1 MQFRRLG
8 QTGLEVSILS
18 YGASALGSVFRDIR
32 PEEGIRTVH
41 ETIDRGVNLIDVSP
55 YYGLT
60 KAETVLG
67 QALAE
72 LPRDR
77 YLLSSKAGR
86 YGADEFD
93 FSEQRI
99 IRSVEESL
107 FRLGTDYL
115 DILLLHDIEFVP
127 FSQIEEGFAALDKL
141 KEQGKIRFHGVS
153 GLPLPA
159 LEKALR
165 AKALD
170 VVLSYCHYSL
180 NDNTLLGLLPIIKQ
194 RGTGLI
200 NASPLSMGLLG
211 TRGTADWHPAA
222 EEIKTICKRAALF
235 CEQQGTPI
243 AKLAVQYSTSRPD
256 IPTTLVSTANPD
268 NMMQNIQWLEEP
280 LDEQLL
286 CAVMEIL
293 APVHNRT
300 WSSGLR
306 EYNEELQL

>member
-1 MQFRRLG
+1 MQFRTLG
-8 QTGLEVSILS
+8 QTGVEVSVLS

-32 PEEGIRTVH
+32 TEEGVRTVH
-41 ETIDRGVNLIDVSP
+41 EAVERGVNLIDVSP

-86 YGADEFD
+86 YGVDHFD

-107 FRLGTDYL
+107 GRLGTDYL

-127 FSQIEEGFAALDKL
+127 FSQIEEGFAALDRL

-153 GLPLPA
+153 GLPLAA

-165 AKALD
+165 AKSLD

-180 NDNTLLGLLPIIKQ
+180 NDNALLELLPFIEQ

-200 NASPLSMGLLG
+200 NASALSMGLLG
-211 TRGTADWHPAA
+211 TRGTADWHPASDEVKA
-222 EEIKTICKRAALF
+222 VCRQAALF

-243 AKLAVQYSTSRPD
+243 AKLAMQYSTSHPD

-268 NMMQNIQWLEEP
+268 NMKQNIEWLEEP

-286 CAVMEIL
+286 REVLDIL

-300 WSSGLR
+300 WRSGIA
-306 EYNEELQL
+306 EYNEQLQM